1 MVNSHPLLPIELPGN
16 FSAFFIQYSVIAENI
31 KWKSSLNVSL
41 QLKGK
46 ILFPEM
52 ALKMEGGYRDVSM
65 MAESLVFTFV
75 IFEDSP

>member
-1 MVNSHPLLPIELPGN
+1 
-16 FSAFFIQYSVIAENI
+16 
-31 KWKSSLNVSL
+31 LNVSL

-52 ALKMEGGYRDVSM
+52 ALKMERGYRDVSM